1 MKRIIIAIDGHSSCG
16 KGTLARQLALA
27 LGYKFI
33 DSGAMYRAITLHL
46 LNTGI
51 NPDDEQAVAS
61 VLPDITID
69 FSANIETG
77 RSDIWLNHK
86 NVEKQIRTLKV
97 AESVSQVARISA
109 VRRYLVAMQQKM
121 GEEKGVVMDGRDIG
135 TVVFPS
141 AELKIFMTAS
151 PQVRAVR
158 RFNEL
163 SESGVV
169 TSVDEVLA
177 NLKQRDLIDSNR
189 EDSPLTMTNDY
200 KLLDNSEMSKEQQFE
215 IAMQWAKLA
224 MGESTQI

>member
-61 VLPDITID
+61 VLPNITID

-109 VRRYLVAMQQKM
+109 VRRYLVALQQKM

-151 PQVRAVR
+151 PEVRAMR
-158 RFNEL
+158 RFKEL
-163 SESGVV
+163 SDSGLV
-169 TSVDEVLA
+169 TSYDDVFA

-189 EDSPLTMTNDY
+189 KDSPLTMTGDY
-200 KLLDNSEMSKEQQFE
+200 KLLDNSAISKQEQFE
-215 IAMQWAKLA
+215 IAMNWAKTVIQSA
-224 MGESTQI
+224 NSI

>member
-1 MKRIIIAIDGHSSCG
+1 LKRIIIAIDGHSSCG

-61 VLPDITID
+61 VLPDIIID

-109 VRRYLVAMQQKM
+109 VRRYLVALQQKM

-151 PQVRAVR
+151 PEVRAMR
-158 RFNEL
+158 RFKEL
-163 SESGVV
+163 SDSGLV
-169 TSVDEVLA
+169 TSYDDVFA

-189 EDSPLTMTNDY
+189 KDSPLTMTGDY
-200 KLLDNSEMSKEQQFE
+200 KLLDNSAISKQEQFE
-215 IAMQWAKLA
+215 IAMNWVA
-224 MGESTQI
+224 ETVR

>member
-1 MKRIIIAIDGHSSCG
+1 LKRIIIAIDGHSSCG
-16 KGTLARQLALA
+16 KGTLAKQLALA

-33 DSGAMYRAITLHL
+33 DSGAMYRAVTLFL
-46 LNTGI
+46 LNSGI
-51 NPDDEQAVAS
+51 NPDDEAAVAS
-61 VLPDITID
+61 VLPHIIID
-69 FSANIETG
+69 FQANAETG
-77 RSDIWLNHK
+77 RSDIWLNHH

-97 AESVSQVARISA
+97 AEFVSQVARISS
-109 VRRYLVAMQQKM
+109 VRRYLVALQQKM
-121 GEEKGVVMDGRDIG
+121 GDEKGVVMDGRDIG
-135 TVVFPS
+135 TVVFPN

-163 SESGVV
+163 SESGVL
-169 TSVDEVLA
+169 TTVDEVLA
-177 NLKQRDLIDSNR
+177 NLKQRDLIDSSR

-215 IAMQWAKLA
+215 IAMQWAKSA

>member
-97 AESVSQVARISA
+97 ADSVSQVARISA
-109 VRRYLVAMQQKM
+109 VRRYLVALQQKM

-151 PQVRAVR
+151 PEVRAMR
-158 RFNEL
+158 RFKEL
-163 SESGVV
+163 SDSGVV
-169 TSVDEVLA
+169 TSYDDVFA

-189 EDSPLTMTNDY
+189 KDSPLTMTGDY
-200 KLLDNSEMSKEQQFE
+200 KLLDNSAISKQEQFE
-215 IAMQWAKLA
+215 IAMNWAKTVIQSA
-224 MGESTQI
+224 NSI

>member
-1 MKRIIIAIDGHSSCG
+1 LKRIIIAIDGHSSCG

-61 VLPDITID
+61 VLPDIIID

-97 AESVSQVARISA
+97 ADSVSQVARISA
-109 VRRYLVAMQQKM
+109 VRRYLVALQQKM

-151 PQVRAVR
+151 PEVRAMR
-158 RFNEL
+158 RFKEL
-163 SESGVV
+163 SDSGVV
-169 TSVDEVLA
+169 TSYDDVFA

-189 EDSPLTMTNDY
+189 KDSPLTMTGDY
-200 KLLDNSEMSKEQQFE
+200 KLLDNSAISKQEQFE
-215 IAMQWAKLA
+215 IAMNWVA
-224 MGESTQI
+224 ETVR